1 MKPAS
6 LGLLAAALAT
16 SLPATAESAAP
27 LAWTSCDSV
36 PAVATNVAARMEC
49 SRLAVP
55 RDYANPAAGTLNL
68 DVVRVRATAERGAR
82 HDGTLLLEPDEF
94 TGSLDQSIAAMA
106 SRWLEGDENWR
117 DVANRLDLV
126 GLAPRLMD
134 EASGYDCLSATSRLP
149 RHASLGADTTDANF
163 VDAENLALA
172 VGTACQNDPMH
183 AHIGMP
189 PRVED
194 IDMLRGALGQSRL
207 HILGTGYGGWVATYY
222 AERYPRN
229 VGRLLL
235 DSTWDADGSLS
246 EAMEARIAERGRTIR
261 RAVSALVE
269 ASGRYGWGNDANDIH
284 RRLGML
290 PASAHAVWMRHVH
303 GEHELSAAL
312 AMGRLLER
320 DSTLSTSALR
330 GSFATI
336 RFAVD
341 AKDDGAIRAAAERLL
356 DRLDVEANGDLYG
369 FGPRADGIPPAVVA
383 SAFAARCNDGSWGTR
398 RQYWRDRTLELGEA
412 WPAGVGNETFQGM
425 VCSEWPGAFEKITSA
440 PALHDVPRFLMVHAE
455 FDDEAPLR
463 NAAMM
468 LNAHA
473 SATMVVARG
482 LRAHGVVTRTDRP
495 CVSAVAGRFLAD
507 GALPADKLTNC
518 RLPAA
523 AALPSP

>member
-1 MKPAS
+1 MKSAP

-16 SLPATAESAAP
+16 SLPAPAESVVP
-27 LAWTSCDSV
+27 LTWTPCDSV
-36 PAVATNVAARMEC
+36 PAPAANVAARMEC
-49 SRLAVP
+49 ARLAVP
-55 RDYANPAAGTLNL
+55 RDYANPAAGTLDL
-68 DVVRVRATAERGAR
+68 DVVRVRAAAERGAR
-82 HDGTLLLEPDEF
+82 HDGTLLLEQDEF
-94 TGSLDQSIAAMA
+94 AGPLDQSVTAMA

-117 DVANRLDLV
+117 NVARRLDLV

-134 EASGYDCLSATSRLP
+134 DASGNDCLSATSRLP
-149 RHASLGADTTDANF
+149 RHASLGADTTNANF
-163 VDAENLALA
+163 AVAENLARA

-183 AHIGMP
+183 SHIGMQ

-194 IDMLRGALGQSRL
+194 IDMLRNALGQSRL

-235 DSTWDADGSLS
+235 DSTWDADGSIY

-261 RAVSALVE
+261 RAVSALVDTPD
-269 ASGRYGWGNDANDIH
+269 RYGWGTDANDIH

-290 PASAHAVWMRHVH
+290 PASAHAVWMRNVD
-303 GEHELSAAL
+303 GAHELSAVL

-320 DSTLSTSALR
+320 DPTLSTDALR
-330 GSFATI
+330 GSLATT
-336 RFAVD
+336 RLAVD

-356 DRLDVEANGDLYG
+356 DRLDAEGSGDPYG
-369 FGPRADGIPPAVVA
+369 FGPRVDGIPPAVVA

-398 RQYWRDRTLELGEA
+398 RRYWRDRTLELKEA

-425 VCSEWPGAFEKITSA
+425 VCSEWPGAFEKIISA
-440 PALHDVPRFLMVHAE
+440 PTLHDVPRFLMLHAE
-455 FDDEAPLR
+455 FDEEAPLR

-468 LNAHA
+468 LNAHP

-482 LRAHGVVTRTDRP
+482 LRAHGVVTRTDHP
-495 CVSAVAGRFLAD
+495 CVSVVAGRFLAD
-507 GALPADKLTNC
+507 GVLPANKLTNC
-518 RLPAA
+518 RLPDA
-523 AALPSP
+523 SPAP